1 MVKYL
6 SSYIFEIRNRDIVP
20 CATENIAVVDDND
33 SRILKFK
40 IPAVIDDVDITDKIL
55 AIRYVNALGQFD
67 TFFSDTREIKTD
79 GDKRYIIFPWYL
91 SQKATAASGTL
102 TYDISVYD
110 GHITDAAEEGQYIL
124 HTKPQVLNIEK
135 GLLDVGSASQ
145 NPDVWT
151 DAIATFQKIIG
162 SYSNDA
168 MNAAEAA
175 KKSEDKANAYKD
187 AAAVS
192 ASNAAASEAK
202 AKQSEQNAATSETNA
217 AESANKAKA
226 SQTASATSETNAKT
240 SEQNAKASENASKA
254 SADDSAS
261 SASDSANSAQASLN
275 SQNAAKTSETK
286 ALASE
291 KAAKQSETNAAT
303 SVQNASNYADN
314 SQQSAND
321 AAASAAAALVSQNAA
336 KASEDKAKISET
348 NAKTSETNVANAL
361 VGTLKL
367 SGGTMTGDITMSGDA
382 KFVGN
387 LTGNAGTA
395 TSADSA
401 TNDSIGQQID
411 ATYIKDLR
419 PTGDKIII
427 TKGNNETSTIDGAA
441 PKGYILT
448 ETIPASTVTGQTWFH
463 VGSISNTSDGDLIK
477 IEINCPTIVS
487 TENNSVAYS
496 KNITLFIHDLAQ
508 TNDSDLSTAYIFSYI
523 MYDDKLKSSD
533 VDIENNSTKKEFFYL
548 IPTSGGNGQSNA
560 ELWINTD
567 STFFNSI
574 INVSIAKKDNW
585 GYVLRYSTNAP
596 SADQAITPYSKTS
609 VVTDTNY
616 ATRTNAGIVQIG
628 DNITVGNKGLISL
641 IKDNVDG
648 ALGYEAA
655 EKINLVSI
663 TIPTTG
669 WNQDSNSAYPNYIDI
684 VATGITGSDCV
695 ALVIAPDSNV
705 VAKKCYF
712 TSTESL
718 PNYLRIRARNIPTE
732 PIKAFYYII
741 REDIL
746 MSFGQTPIGGVM
758 LPPATTTEL
767 GGIIVGEGLKVSD
780 KGVLS
785 SDVVIPE
792 VDKLTAYPVGSIYQ
806 SINLVSPAKLFGGR
820 WMQVATDRVLMG
832 ASDSHFGGTTVES
845 GLPNIT
851 GSFVADVKH
860 QYSNASGAFTDN
872 GYNTSTGGS
881 DSYSNVRKFSLDASR
896 SNPIYGRSNTV
907 QPPAYYVYSWLRL
920 GNVVRVITDPENVI
934 HLVKEADKVTGIA
947 DANGIFD
954 AELPNSGEWT
964 ITVSRNGESKTKTFT
979 INEYTQCNVRITTA
993 DVFGVVWDYSNSST
1007 ALTRLNRQSDP
1018 SGFVTVDVLTEPV
1031 AAVGTDF
1038 GSSPF
1043 DSHAPWS
1050 GMEEYNI
1057 VNNAVGPKY
1066 GGTGFSRTDNDT
1078 MVFIPEF
1085 YYKVVDDVTNK
1096 KRYFYISS
1104 RQISGF
1110 EKHPGSGRYVG
1121 KYNTASGYV
1130 SKTGLAPLTD
1140 ITRATAR
1147 TKSMAKGHG
1156 WYQYDYASW
1165 CAVILL
1171 YIVEYADWN
1180 SSSKIGTGAAKG
1192 VSGRTDSMTYHTGEA
1207 SATSGVQ
1214 YRHIENVFGNIETFV
1229 DGINFNGNNV
1239 YVCTNPDEYADNT
1252 YAGYTNVGTKTGSS
1266 GYIKALGF
1274 SETAPWAIYPIDV
1287 GGNDTTYITDYC
1299 WNASSGWHAM
1309 ASQGAN
1315 DAGIL
1320 YLSLDKTS
1328 TTSNNTISTRL
1339 MFVPSKH

>member
-1 MVKYL
+1 
-6 SSYIFEIRNRDIVP
+6 
-20 CATENIAVVDDND
+20 
-33 SRILKFK
+33 
-40 IPAVIDDVDITDKIL
+40 
-55 AIRYVNALGQFD
+55 
-67 TFFSDTREIKTD
+67 
-79 GDKRYIIFPWYL
+79 
-91 SQKATAASGTL
+91 
-102 TYDISVYD
+102 
-110 GHITDAAEEGQYIL
+110 
-124 HTKPQVLNIEK
+124 LNIEK
-135 GLLDVGSASQ
+135 GLLDVGSASK

-151 DAIATFQKIIG
+151 DAIATFQKIIC
-162 SYSNDA
+162 SYHDDA
-168 MNAAEAA
+168 INAAEAA
-175 KKSEDKANAYKD
+175 KKSEDNAKASEVNAESYKN

-192 ASNAAASEAK
+192 ASNAAASEANANAYK
-202 AKQSEQNAATSETNA
+202 DAAAASAESIRQSEINAHNYQIAAQNSAQAAATSEANAKQSEQNAATSETNA
-217 AESANKAKA
+217 ADSANKAKA
-226 SQTASATSETNAKT
+226 SQTASATSEANAKI
-240 SEQNAKASENASKA
+240 SEQNAKASENASKT

-291 KAAKQSETNAAT
+291 KAAKQSEINTAT
-303 SVQNASNYADN
+303 SEQNASNYADN

-321 AAASAAAALVSQNAA
+321 AATSAAAALVSQNAA

-387 LTGNAGTA
+387 LTGNADTA

-419 PTGDKIII
+419 PTGDKIVI

-441 PKGYILT
+441 PKGYTLT

-508 TNDSDLSTAYIFSYI
+508 TNSSDLSTAYIFSYI

-548 IPTSGGNGQSNA
+548 IPTSSGNGQSNA

-585 GYVLRYSTNAP
+585 GYVLKYSANAP
-596 SADQAITPYSKTS
+596 SVDQAITPYSKTS

-732 PIKAFYYII
+732 SIKAFYYII

-746 MSFGQTPIGGVM
+746 MSFGQTPIGGAM

-767 GGIIVGEGLKVSD
+767 GGIIVGEGLKVSN

-785 SDVVIPE
+785 ADAQEYTLPAATATTLGGVKVGSGLT
-792 VDKLTAYPVGSIYQ
+792 VDADGTLSADSGLSAYPVGSIFQ
-806 SINLVSPAKLFGGR
+806 TVSTTSPAALFGGT
-820 WMQVATDRVLMG
+820 WQEIAFNRVLMG
-832 ASDSHFGGTTVES
+832 ASRTHAAGTTVEA

-851 GSFVADVKH
+851 GSFVANVR
-860 QYSNASGAFTDN
+860 YSSHETSGAFTAGN
-872 GYNTSTGGS
+872 PLISTGAENN
-881 DSYSNVRKFSLDASR
+881 DAKVYKFSLDASK
-896 SNPIYGRSNTV
+896 SNAIYGRSNTV
-907 QPPAYYVYSWLRL
+907 QPAAYYVHIWK
-920 GNVVRVITDPENVI
+920 RV
-934 HLVKEADKVTGIA
+934 G
-947 DANGIFD
+947 
-954 AELPNSGEWT
+954 
-964 ITVSRNGESKTKTFT
+964 
-979 INEYTQCNVRITTA
+979 
-993 DVFGVVWDYSNSST
+993 
-1007 ALTRLNRQSDP
+1007 
-1018 SGFVTVDVLTEPV
+1018 
-1031 AAVGTDF
+1031 
-1038 GSSPF
+1038 
-1043 DSHAPWS
+1043 
-1050 GMEEYNI
+1050 
-1057 VNNAVGPKY
+1057 
-1066 GGTGFSRTDNDT
+1066 
-1078 MVFIPEF
+1078 
-1085 YYKVVDDVTNK
+1085 
-1096 KRYFYISS
+1096 
-1104 RQISGF
+1104 
-1110 EKHPGSGRYVG
+1110 
-1121 KYNTASGYV
+1121 
-1130 SKTGLAPLTD
+1130 
-1140 ITRATAR
+1140 
-1147 TKSMAKGHG
+1147 
-1156 WYQYDYASW
+1156 
-1165 CAVILL
+1165 
-1171 YIVEYADWN
+1171 
-1180 SSSKIGTGAAKG
+1180 
-1192 VSGRTDSMTYHTGEA
+1192 
-1207 SATSGVQ
+1207 
-1214 YRHIENVFGNIETFV
+1214 
-1229 DGINFNGNNV
+1229 
-1239 YVCTNPDEYADNT
+1239 
-1252 YAGYTNVGTKTGSS
+1252 
-1266 GYIKALGF
+1266 
-1274 SETAPWAIYPIDV
+1274 
-1287 GGNDTTYITDYC
+1287 
-1299 WNASSGWHAM
+1299 
-1309 ASQGAN
+1309 
-1315 DAGIL
+1315 
-1320 YLSLDKTS
+1320 
-1328 TTSNNTISTRL
+1328 
-1339 MFVPSKH
+1339 